1 MNFCYNFK
9 TRIDRKIEIVIKYVR
24 TLMNEPS
31 NSKYTF
37 KLIEKQTVYNIV
49 VKCEE
54 RTKNRKDR
62 KLY

>member
-1 MNFCYNFK
+1 
-9 TRIDRKIEIVIKYVR
+9 
-24 TLMNEPS
+24 MNESS
-31 NSKYTF
+31 NSKYIF

>member
-1 MNFCYNFK
+1 
-9 TRIDRKIEIVIKYVR
+9 
-24 TLMNEPS
+24 MNEPS